1 MAYNAF
7 NPKPGRL
14 GIAPV
19 VFNSGRINTG
29 TLAAGT
35 VTHNIGAFPNNA
47 WVDSAIICADTFP
60 TAGTSC
66 TVKLSKYDGTTT
78 TDLTAATS
86 INAKTA
92 GVPVVL
98 AISSTA
104 TDAQRTL
111 KPTES
116 LVITMVTSG
125 SVTVQ
130 PDDVTIN
137 VQLSVEN

>member
-1 MAYNAF
+1 MPYNAF
-7 NPKPGRL
+7 LPKPGRL

-19 VFNSGRINTG
+19 SFNSGRINTG

-35 VTHNIGAFPNNA
+35 AVHNIGAFPNNA
-47 WVDSAIICADTFP
+47 WVDSAIVCADTFP

-66 TVKLSKYDGTTT
+66 TITVSKTDGTTVTVLT
-78 TDLTAATS
+78 TATS
-86 INAKTA
+86 INTKSA
-92 GVPVVL
+92 GVPIALPIVTSL
-98 AISSTA
+98 

-116 LVITMVTSG
+116 LTVTIITAG

-130 PDDVTIN
+130 PDDVTVN

>member
-7 NPKPGRL
+7 LPKPGRL

-19 VFNSGRINTG
+19 CFNSGRLNTG

-35 VTHNIGAFPNNA
+35 VVHNIGAFPNKC
-47 WVDSAIICADTFP
+47 WVDSVIVCADTFP

-66 TVKLSKYDGTTT
+66 TVKVSKFDGTTT

-92 GVPVVL
+92 GVPI
-98 AISSTA
+98 AIALSSSL
-104 TDAQRTL
+104 TDVQRTL
-111 KPTES
+111 NPTES
-116 LVITMVTSG
+116 LIVTMVTSG

-130 PDDVTIN
+130 PDDVTVV
-137 VQLSVEN
+137 VQLCVEN